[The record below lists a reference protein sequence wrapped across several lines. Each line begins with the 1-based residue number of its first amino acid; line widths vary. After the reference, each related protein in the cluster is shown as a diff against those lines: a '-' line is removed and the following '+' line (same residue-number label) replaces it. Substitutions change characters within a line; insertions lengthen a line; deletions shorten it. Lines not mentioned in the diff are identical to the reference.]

1 MRSPV
6 ESKSGSLV
14 IVRSSLSLLK
24 ATHVISAIRIARR
37 VSSRFCNSPGFQQ
50 QLRPALFL
58 SSGVPLV
65 ESFPYLRWMID
76 IRLTFH
82 AMERMA
88 QREIAYAD
96 IESALMRQ
104 VLSFTTRQGSL
115 QIIGRTSSGRLLKVW
130 GLEPPVSGVRFTI
143 KTVAWKE

>member
-1 MRSPV
+1 
-6 ESKSGSLV
+6 
-14 IVRSSLSLLK
+14 
-24 ATHVISAIRIARR
+24 
-37 VSSRFCNSPGFQQ
+37 
-50 QLRPALFL
+50 
-58 SSGVPLV
+58 
-65 ESFPYLRWMID
+65 MID

-88 QREIAYAD
+88 QREITYAD

-115 QIIGRTSSGRLLKVW
+115 QIIGRTSSGRFLKVW
-130 GLEPPVSGVRFTI
+130 VLEPPVSGVRFTI